1 VIAHD
6 DRTARRVGAVTLV
19 VLGLAVVWFAL
30 VKDRVDLGSP
40 VRIRVYFASTG
51 NLREGAPLVV
61 GGQQVGTI
69 ESLTN
74 VAHGASTPLGDTVGT
89 VALIALDNDQAWKV
103 PANAEIFVTSR
114 GLLSERY
121 LEVAP
126 PPGPITADPIG
137 VVAGAEIRG
146 IDPPTLDTVLRRT
159 WSNMLTYQTFVGEVG
174 PELTELRTQ
183 VATLELQLAALADV
197 PELVTNAR
205 ELARAARAAYDD
217 ALGGAPGLAKLALT
231 LAAAKATTA
240 DLRAALDKL
249 EPLVDQ
255 LATQVARVKG
265 RLDAHDPIAQAQVV
279 IAQVRAAMAKADP
292 LMEQIDLF
300 AASLARHEGS
310 LGRIMFD
317 PEFPEDTKELGK
329 YIKRHPWKVIQKPS
343 D

>member
-1 VIAHD
+1 VIAQD
-6 DRTARRVGAVTLV
+6 DRLARRVGAVALV
-19 VLGLAVVWFAL
+19 VLALAVVWFAL
-30 VKDRVDLGSP
+30 VKNRVDLGSP

-61 GGQQVGTI
+61 GGQVVGTI
-69 ESLTN
+69 ESLAN
-74 VAHGASTPLGDTVGT
+74 VPHGAATPLGDAVGT
-89 VALIALDNDQAWKV
+89 VALIALDSDQAWKV

-126 PPGPITADPIG
+126 PPGPVTSDPVA
-137 VVAGAEIRG
+137 VVAGAQIRG

-159 WSNMLTYQTFVGEVG
+159 WNNMLTYQAFISEVG

-183 VATLELQLAALADV
+183 IATLEIQLAALADV

-205 ELARAARAAYDD
+205 ELAAAARATYDD

-231 LAAAKATTA
+231 LAAAKATTTE
-240 DLRAALDKL
+240 LRAALDKL
-249 EPLVDQ
+249 GPLADE
-255 LATQVARVKG
+255 LAAQAARVKG
-265 RLDAHDPIAQAQVV
+265 HLDAHDPIAKAQAV
-279 IAQVRAAMAKADP
+279 IAQAKAVIAKIDP
-292 LMEQIDLF
+292 LMAQIDLF

-329 YIKRHPWKVIQKPS
+329 YIKRHPWKVLQRPS